1 MPVGR
6 RGRPSLISTA
16 ARTAVIAGTAQA
28 VTGNVAAKQQAQTQ
42 AQAQAQAQG
51 QGAPPAPVAPAAGG
65 ELVAQLER
73 LAQLNAAGVLT
84 AEEFAAAKAQLLS

>member
-28 VTGNVAAKQQAQTQ
+28 VTGNVAAKQQAQ

-51 QGAPPAPVAPAAGG
+51 QGAPPAPVAPAAGD

>member
-28 VTGNVAAKQQAQTQ
+28 VTGNVAAKQQ

>member
-28 VTGNVAAKQQAQTQ
+28 VTGNVAAKQQAQ